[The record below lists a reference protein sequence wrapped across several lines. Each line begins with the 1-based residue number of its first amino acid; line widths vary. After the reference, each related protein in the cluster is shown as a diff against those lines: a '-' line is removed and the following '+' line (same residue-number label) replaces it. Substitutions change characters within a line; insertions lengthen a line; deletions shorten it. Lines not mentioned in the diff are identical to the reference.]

1 MSRTLTHNRGLADG
15 RSFQSATLPFH
26 RCRDGYALDRVPG
39 SDATGQPPEHGWLSG
54 VFLPAAGVTAGYIS

>member
-1 MSRTLTHNRGLADG
+1 
-15 RSFQSATLPFH
+15 LPFH